1 MTVHIGIFLALL
13 CALATNLGFLYKH
26 RGACA
31 AADVDW
37 RHPLRS
43 GASLFRSRWFAVG
56 MLVAV
61 GAWGLHVAAMAMA
74 PLSLVQAVIS
84 GGLVFLTVLAERVFG
99 FSVGRRQ
106 WAGVGLTALGLSLLA
121 VSLPS
126 AGGSHSTYSTAAMI
140 AFEAGL
146 LAIGTLLVMSHKLGA
161 RHEHHG
167 VLLGM
172 ASGILFGVSDV
183 AIKALTGEIGV
194 HGVGGLMSPWLAT
207 CVVASVIAFFA
218 SARGLQK
225 GEAVPVITLTAA
237 AANVSAIGGGIL
249 VFGDPLASDPIG
261 LVVQS
266 VAFLMVIVAA
276 ALTPAP
282 LRAASSAGS
291 ASAA

>member
-1 MTVHIGIFLALL
+1 MTVHVGIFLALL

-43 GASLFRSRWFAVG
+43 GAALFRSKWFALG

-99 FSVGRRQ
+99 FKVGRRQ
-106 WAGVGLTALGLSLLA
+106 WMGVGLTALGLVLLA
-121 VSLPS
+121 VTLPT

-167 VLLGM
+167 VLLGV

-183 AIKALTGEIGV
+183 AIKALTGEIGL
-194 HGVGGLMSPWLAT
+194 HGIGGLLSPWLIT

-237 AANVSAIGGGIL
+237 AANVSAIAGGIV
-249 VFGDPLASDPIG
+249 VFGDPLASDPLG
-261 LVVQS
+261 LVFQS
-266 VAFLMVIVAA
+266 LAFVMVIIAA

-282 LRAASSAGS
+282 LRAASSA
-291 ASAA
+291 SAA